1 MFWIAPRWRRGA
13 LRYQSSLNARSVARL
28 ARPFGKASGKVSSC
42 GASNFSGSLRS
53 FARQLV
59 AGGERSAG
67 EHGPA
72 QLGAGGGG
80 VEPRGG
86 VAVGV
91 VGAVGE
97 QGRAAR
103 RGRGCGRCRRRSRP
117 ISVGCSWTVADDDHA
132 GQAHAADGGPE
143 QLGLGA
149 VRRQRADLAV
159 RRRQVDRQDVVAEAA
174 LGVVVLA
181 VHVGADRAADR
192 DLAGARQHRHPPAER
207 QGGAHQGVEADPAV
221 DDRDAGVGVD
231 RGRSGRGRSCP
242 ARCRPRSARG
252 RRRSGRGRGRS
263 PRAARRP

>member
-13 LRYQSSLNARSVARL
+13 LWYQSSLNARSVAGL
-28 ARPFGKASGKVSSC
+28 ASPFGKTSGKVSSC

-59 AGGERSAG
+59 ARGERAAG

-72 QLGAGGGG
+72 QLRAGGRG
-80 VEPRGG
+80 VEPGGG

-117 ISVGCSWTVADDDHA
+117 TRCGAAGRPPSTITPVRPMPPTVAQNSSA
-132 GQAHAADGGPE
+132 SGPS
-143 QLGLGA
+143 GVSVRTSPSA
-149 VRRQRADLAV
+149 VDQVHRQH
-159 RRRQVDRQDVVAEAA
+159 VVAEAA

-181 VHVGADRAADR
+181 VHVRADRAADR

-221 DDRDAGVGVD
+221 DDRDARVGVD
-231 RGRSGRGRSCP
+231 RGRAGEAGHVQDGAAGVLRGVAVGAAEAAGDDP
-242 ARCRPRSARG
+242 ARPG
-252 RRRSGRGRGRS
+252 G
-263 PRAARRP
+263 P